1 MDIETL
7 IAQCQAAV
15 GVKVD
20 RRPGIDTWTAI
31 HRRLVPQQPA
41 PAPAQPSAVPT
52 DRVDDRSERVI
63 ATLHPKVQPYARALV
78 QSCASRGITIKVIS
92 GHRSYAEQ
100 DALFRQCCDGKD
112 NDGDGRTD
120 EADERVTRA
129 KGGYSNHNFGLA
141 FDIGVFNGSNYLAES
156 PAYKAV
162 GAIGM
167 SLGLDWGGNWKSIVD
182 EPHFQ
187 LRPDWADHL
196 SESDMLAGLRERVAS
211 GKDVF
216 AS

>member
-7 IAQCQAAV
+7 IAQCQTAV
-15 GVKVD
+15 GVKAD
-20 RRPGIDTWTAI
+20 RRPGIETWTAI
-31 HRRLVPQQPA
+31 HRRLVPRHADPA
-41 PAPAQPSAVPT
+41 EQVTIP
-52 DRVDDRSERVI
+52 DNRVDDRSERVI
-63 ATLHPKVQPYARALV
+63 ATLHAKVQPYARALV
-78 QSCASRGITIKVIS
+78 QACASRGITIKVIS

-141 FDIGVFNGSNYLAES
+141 FDIGVFNGSNYLDES

-187 LRPDWADHL
+187 LRPDWADDL
-196 SESDMLAGLRERVAS
+196 SEGDMLAGLRARVAS

-216 AS
+216 AA